1 MGRAKLSKG
10 KGGRPPRSLVT
21 LHYLLEREPLTPNK
35 VLAERLGVNIHTI
48 EQYKYR
54 LSRGFVD
61 LDKICP
67 ECLKP
72 TVAFDEER
80 GERVCRSCGYVV
92 ESVPQLSEDLPFDTT
107 YALTNHLAF
116 GKSLGGT
123 LPPDQLY
130 KVIAQAPEG
139 IKDLPIRSA
148 QIQVLSSA
156 VEPPVVRRMLDYGSK
171 MLKQLNLDRDEAE
184 CHELSDQYGRCIR
197 AVAAFLQVSKLK
209 VQSHLVARAALYHL
223 LIQLYPEKAETA
235 RWMFPF
241 PERCLTLVEQL
252 AVLMR
257 RVEAKP
263 SRRRPPS

>member
-1 MGRAKLSKG
+1 MSKG
-10 KGGRPPRSLVT
+10 KGGRPPKSLVA

-35 VLAERLGVNIHTI
+35 VLAEKLGVGLRTI
-48 EQYKYR
+48 YKYKSR
-54 LSRGFVD
+54 LSRNFVHV
-61 LDKICP
+61 DKTCP
-67 ECLKP
+67 ECLMESVELDSK
-72 TVAFDEER
+72 T
-80 GERVCRSCGYVV
+80 GERVCKRCGLVV
-92 ESVPQLSEDLPFDTT
+92 GEYLEEQLSDDLPFDTT

-123 LPPDQLY
+123 LPLDQLY
-130 KVIAQAPEG
+130 KVLAKAPEG

-156 VEPPVVRRMLDYGSK
+156 VEPPIVKRMLDYGSK

-197 AVAAFLQVSKLK
+197 TVAAFLQVSKMK
-209 VQSHLVARAALYHL
+209 VQPHLVARAALYHL

-252 AVLMR
+252 AVLVR
-257 RVEAKP
+257 KAEATP
-263 SRRRPPS
+263 HHR